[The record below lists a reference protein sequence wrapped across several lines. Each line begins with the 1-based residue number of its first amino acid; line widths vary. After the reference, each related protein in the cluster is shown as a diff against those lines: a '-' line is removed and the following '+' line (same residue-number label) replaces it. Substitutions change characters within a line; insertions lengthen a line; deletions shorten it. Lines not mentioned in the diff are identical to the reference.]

1 MSFLIRKLLIKRS
14 TSNFKIFSQPWTE
27 IPRAILWNKD
37 MDKPKIQDT
46 ENVFGKKKMDR
57 GELFKTFSKKLTETQ
72 RLKST

>member
-1 MSFLIRKLLIKRS
+1 
-14 TSNFKIFSQPWTE
+14 
-27 IPRAILWNKD
+27 

-46 ENVFGKKKMDR
+46 ENVFGKKNMDR